1 MFAKLNHVALISD
14 NYGAQSIFYKALFDL
29 KTGSSAKFESTAIAI
44 GDGYVGM
51 NIIPRFPGRQGGFD
65 HFGIQVDDVDVVRER
80 VAKSHPQIEIIQRPS
95 NRPFAAFGMYDPA
108 GNYFD
113 LSAKG
118 LTNRDGIYEKPAWEQ
133 DRVFTHFAVRAL
145 EPQRLATF
153 YSEIFELDIVQDGTT
168 YRLSDG
174 RITFVIIPWRIS
186 DFYGSGIE
194 KPALDHLGFQ
204 VESLATFKADLDEMM
219 TRNPSMIP
227 KVLGAGDEGK
237 VRLALFERTKLGDYY
252 MSDLDGVLLAVSE
265 RKAA

>member
-14 NYGAQSIFYKALFDL
+14 NYGAQSIFYKALVDL
-29 KTGSSAKFESTAIAI
+29 KTSSSTKFESTPITI

-51 NIIPRFPGRQGGFD
+51 NIIPRFPGRHAGFE

-80 VAKSHPQIEIIQRPS
+80 VAKRHPTIEIIQRPS
-95 NRPFAAFGMYDPA
+95 HRPLAAFGMYEPA

-118 LTNRDGIYEKPAWEQ
+118 LKNRDGIYEKPAWEE

-145 EPQRLATF
+145 EPERLATF
-153 YSEIFELDIVQDGTT
+153 YRDIFELEATQDGTT

-186 DFYGSGIE
+186 DFFGSGIE
-194 KPALDHLGFQ
+194 KPALDHLGFS
-204 VESLATFKADLDEMM
+204 VGSMAEFKADLAEM
-219 TRNPSMIP
+219 TSRNPSMIP
-227 KVLGAGDEGK
+227 KALGAGDEGK
-237 VRLALFERTKLGDYY
+237 VRLALFERTNLGDYY
-252 MSDLDGVLLAVSE
+252 MSDLDAVLIAVSE
-265 RKAA
+265 RPAA